1 MENNYS
7 RQVNSP
13 PVIRPQSPQPYDV
26 TYKLDAARVKV
37 KYSANTVSTTNKQL
51 LRNLSSE
58 HTYNR
63 STAVAYIPVCTEW
76 SGRIKYAR
84 SHAVAVAMAN
94 NHKKRGTKY

>member
-26 TYKLDAARVKV
+26 TYELDAARVKV

-51 LRNLSSE
+51 IRNLSSE
-58 HTYNR
+58 QTYNR
-63 STAVAYIPVCTEW
+63 STAVAYIPVPR
-76 SGRIKYAR
+76 SGLGGKYAR